1 MRFSVLRSGLHPQR
15 ILQKNP
21 LTVTLGAEN
30 FRTLRS
36 KFKHTVRAN
45 TKDYKNSLHEQI
57 ENSVNDQKLFW
68 GVRIKIPRES
78 LIKINIQAKLW
89 YDYCNRVLSGKP
101 NNVSLSFDLSF
112 DKLMQDYL
120 ATLDKNCSICSG
132 MDSSHYP
139 DLLELN
145 KNFIQTQRSWS
156 R

>member
-21 LTVTLGAEN
+21 LTVNLGAEK

-36 KFKHTVRAN
+36 KFKHTVRTN
-45 TKDYKNSLHEQI
+45 TKDYKNSLRKQI

-68 GVRIKIPRES
+68 GARIKIPRES
-78 LIKINIQAKLW
+78 LIEINIQAKLW
-89 YDYCNRVLSGKP
+89 YDYCNRLLNGKP
-101 NNVSLSFDLSF
+101 NNVSLSF

-132 MDSSHYP
+132 MDSSQYP

-145 KNFIQTQRSWS
+145 ENFIQTQRSWS